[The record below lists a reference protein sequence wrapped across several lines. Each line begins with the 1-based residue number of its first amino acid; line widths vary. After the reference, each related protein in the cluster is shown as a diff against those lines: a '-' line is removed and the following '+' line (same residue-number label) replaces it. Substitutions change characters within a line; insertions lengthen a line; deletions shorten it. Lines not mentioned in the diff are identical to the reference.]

1 MTLERIT
8 QSVSARVTVEVLVS
22 GTQFVDKG
30 QGCNWVGHLLKISCL
45 PALKWRCTAGSGQS
59 LFWHLVRLCSESV
72 SVYCTVEA
80 HKNPRSVTIKL
91 FGTHIWTWEGISRHV
106 TYYFFFLH
114 FIGPQVYFFF
124 LHVTTLWWYE
134 HCVRALLDFQ
144 CLFFNVN
151 LFGDWSRN
159 SGFSHNKTNEEVC
172 VLVPRFGFWDV
183 PRGLV
188 LWNLLVYLPDLDSS
202 LRCDEGSKSIKM
214 YCHSSQTGLRHQI
227 LNKSVLC
234 WQQWHKL

>member
-1 MTLERIT
+1 MTVHCW
-8 QSVSARVTVEVLVS
+8 QWPKSVLTFSQIMFGVCLCILYCRSSQKPTE
-22 GTQFVDKG
+22 
-30 QGCNWVGHLLKISCL
+30 CNYKALWDTRLNMRGHFKACNLL
-45 PALKWRCTAGSGQS
+45 
-59 LFWHLVRLCSESV
+59 
-72 SVYCTVEA
+72 
-80 HKNPRSVTIKL
+80 
-91 FGTHIWTWEGISRHV
+91 
-106 TYYFFFLH
+106 YFFFLH
-114 FIGPQVYFFF
+114 FIGPQVYFFFFFF

>member
-22 GTQFVDKG
+22 GTQLVDKG
-30 QGCNWVGHLLKISCL
+30 QDCNGVGHLLKISCL

-80 HKNPRSVTIKL
+80 HKNPQSVTIKL

-106 TYYFFFLH
+106 TYIFFLTFH
-114 FIGPQVYFFF
+114 RPTSVLFFYM
-124 LHVTTLWWYE
+124 LP
-134 HCVRALLDFQ
+134 HCDDMNTVCGLYLTFSAFF
-144 CLFFNVN
+144 FFNVN

-159 SGFSHNKTNEEVC
+159 SGFSHKTNEEVC

-202 LRCDEGSKSIKM
+202 LRCDDEGSKSIKM